1 MKARSRELL
10 ERAVA
15 AMVAAIDV
23 YNKLDFA
30 YREETFAILAINAWE
45 LLLKAKWLADHGNRL
60 QSLYVNQAKSGSK
73 RPRYKKTRS
82 GARMTHGIEYLAK
95 KLHENGKLDQKVLH
109 NLKAM
114 IELRDTA
121 VHFYHRNP
129 EISERVLELGLACVK
144 NFVSAAKDWFDEDLS
159 RLSTYLMPLSINPL
173 PATTSIQ
180 LTRNE
185 KSFINY
191 IESLRPH
198 EDDPGSPYAFA
209 VNIEIKFTRSKTS
222 DAVPVRL
229 TKDPSAPPVRLT
241 EEQIRENYPW
251 DYRELTNKCREIYE
265 DFKEN
270 KKYHDI
276 RKSLVSNPRFAHER
290 RLDPEKPR
298 PSKIFYSPNILSEL
312 DKHFTKKKNK

>member
-23 YNKLDFA
+23 HNKLDFS

-45 LLLKAKWLADHGNRL
+45 LLLKAKWLADNGNRL
-60 QSLYVNQAKSGSK
+60 QSLYVRARSGSK

-109 NLKAM
+109 NLEAM

-129 EISERVLELGLACVK
+129 AISERVLELGLACVK
-144 NFVSAAKDWFDEDLS
+144 NFVSAAKDWFNEDLS
-159 RLSTYLMPLSINPL
+159 HFNTYLMPLSINPL
-173 PATTSIQ
+173 PATPSIQ

-185 KSFINY
+185 KSFIDY

-229 TKDPSAPPVRLT
+229 TKDPSAPALRFT

-251 DYRELTNKCREIYE
+251 DYQELTERCRKRYENFKVNK
-265 DFKEN
+265 D
-270 KKYHDI
+270 YHRI
-276 RKSLVSNPRFAHER
+276 RKSLESDPRFAHER

-298 PSKIFYSPNILSEL
+298 PSKMFYSPNILNEL
-312 DKHFTKKKNK
+312 DKHW